1 MKAKDNI
8 VIAKADISLLPK
20 LISLWRINSA
30 TLGYFP
36 EGAFEDHLYRK
47 QILVAINQQH
57 DLLGYLLY
65 RISDSKISVVH
76 LCVASEHRGKGI
88 AKSLMHTLVETDAH
102 YKGVGLKCRRDFEA
116 SKLWPNLGLVP
127 YYDLIGK
134 SKDGKVLTYW
144 WMDFGHPSL
153 FSSALATT
161 LKEKL
166 CIAIDANIFYGFN
179 EDNDTEDAEAKSLL
193 ADWLPDTLEIFLTQ
207 EIFNEIDRE
216 TDPLKR
222 THQKNL
228 AQKYSLLPYRY
239 GDLKVVSDYLKTL
252 LPEPRST
259 SDESDIR
266 QLAHAISSDIKFFIT
281 RDQKLIDLYDALY
294 DKYGVSVL
302 RPSDFIVRIDEMQKE
317 EEYQPYRLT
326 GTQFKSKLVQQNEIE
341 SLADNFQNS
350 SKSENKASFNKLLR
364 RHLSDPT
371 SSRCYL
377 YYSYDN
383 APLALIV
390 YSRTTQHE
398 LEMPVFRVRKGP
410 LSSTITR
417 HLIICAKM
425 LSAKESRMVT
435 AFTDEY
441 LSDETI
447 SVLEKESFSMSAS
460 GWRKLN
466 LRQVG
471 TSSEIATNLKAL
483 HGAYG
488 AEYEFCASLAK
499 LIDTVPD
506 DDDKAIKLLEIERH
520 IWPAK
525 LLDAGV
531 PCFIVPIKPE
541 WALQLFDAD
550 IGNQDLLGA
559 SELVFNRELVYYR
572 SKRPGVLKAPGR
584 ILWYVSSNSGYEGT
598 GQIRACSYV
607 DDVTIGK
614 PKDLYKKY
622 RRLGIYQ
629 WKNVIETAKDN
640 LDQEIMAITFSD
652 THLLEHP
659 LDWKVFQKVLT
670 SHSVKT
676 NLQSPVKIGTDVF
689 NELYLGSVET
699 GKGASDGQ

>member
-1 MKAKDNI
+1 MKTKDQITITNGNI
-8 VIAKADISLLPK
+8 SSLPK
-20 LISLWRINSA
+20 IKSLWRINSA

-36 EGAFEDHLYRK
+36 DGAFEDHLYRK
-47 QILVAINQQH
+47 QILVAVDQH
-57 DLLGYLLY
+57 DNLVGYLLY

-76 LCVASEHRGKGI
+76 LCVAYEHRGKGI
-88 AKSLMHTLVETDAH
+88 AKSLMHALVEANAH
-102 YKGVGLKCRRDFEA
+102 YKGVGLKCRRDFDA
-116 SKLWPNLGLVP
+116 SKLWPSLGLVP
-127 YYDLIGK
+127 YCDLIGK
-134 SKDGKVLTYW
+134 NKDGKMLTYW

-166 CIAIDANIFYGFN
+166 CIAIDANIFFGFN
-179 EDNDTEDAEAKSLL
+179 ADNDAEDAEAKSLL

-222 THQKNL
+222 AHQKNL
-228 AQKYSLLPYRY
+228 AQKYPLLPYRY
-239 GDLKVVSDYLKTL
+239 GELKVVSAYLKTL
-252 LPEPRST
+252 LPKPRSS

-266 QLAHAISSDIKFFIT
+266 QLSHAISSDVKFFVT
-281 RDQKLIDLYDALY
+281 RDQKLVDLYDAIY
-294 DKYGVSVL
+294 EKYGVSVL

-317 EEYQPYRLT
+317 EEYQPNRLT
-326 GTQFKSKLVQQNEIE
+326 GTQFKTKLVQQNEIDG
-341 SLADNFQNS
+341 LADKFQNS
-350 SKSENKASFNKLLR
+350 SKAENKASFNKLLR
-364 RHLSDPT
+364 RHLSNPT

-377 YYSYDN
+377 CYSYDS

-390 YSRTTQHE
+390 YSRTSQHE
-398 LEMPVFRVRKGP
+398 LEIPVFRVRKGP

-417 HLIICAKM
+417 HLIICTKM
-425 LSAKESRMVT
+425 LSAKENRMVT
-435 AFTDEY
+435 AFTDECI
-441 LSDETI
+441 SDETI
-447 SVLEKESFSMSAS
+447 SILEKESFSESAS

-466 LRQVG
+466 LRQAG
-471 TSSEIATNLKAL
+471 ASSEISANLKAL
-483 HGAYG
+483 HSSHGVEYG
-488 AEYEFCASLAK
+488 FCASLAK
-499 LIDTVPD
+499 IIDTIPD

-572 SKRPGVLKAPGR
+572 SKRPGVLKVPGR
-584 ILWYVSSNSGYEGT
+584 ILWYVSSNSSYEGT

-607 DDVTIGK
+607 DEVTVGK

-659 LDWKVFQKVLT
+659 LEWKIFQKVLK

-676 NLQSPVKIGTDVF
+676 NLQSPVKIKSDVF
-689 NELYLGSVET
+689 KELYLGSIET